1 MLNLFHNLGD
11 IMKVES
17 VEAFLARGGEVMK
30 SDTETSLDQ
39 LLYNEG
45 LLNHKDAEAV
55 KANLTDAVSSILEK
69 EFKLKE

>member
-1 MLNLFHNLGD
+1 
-11 IMKVES
+11 MKVETI
-17 VEAFLARGGEVMK
+17 EEFLSRGGEVVK

-55 KANLTDAVSSILEK
+55 KMSLTSAVSSVLDK